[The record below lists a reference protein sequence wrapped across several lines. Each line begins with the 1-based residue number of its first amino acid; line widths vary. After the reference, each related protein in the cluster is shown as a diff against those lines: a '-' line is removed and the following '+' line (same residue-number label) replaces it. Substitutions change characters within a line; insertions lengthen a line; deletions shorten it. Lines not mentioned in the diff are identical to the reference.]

1 MHVILI
7 HQLAL
12 GDSSTIILSF
22 YFDFFLLLVQMQGQ
36 ETFSS
41 GTVVHQ
47 PRREFAEMKSLRVHR
62 NISGCLVLGTTHHVH
77 MKNKNDA
84 HKQCI
89 IVMKF
94 LSCLMS
100 LLMVVNI
107 PAGSRAMSMSPPTS
121 SGSAT
126 MAQFFDMPYGIDY
139 MQIEPTGDA
148 KVMGPNL
155 GLGTLVLTG
164 AGESNQTSSSGRA
177 SFWNQ
182 VQLKNTTANTVASF
196 STNITFSIT
205 TNTSYSPC
213 DSGQGLTIFLSAD
226 NSSTL
231 PIGGT
236 TNGAYL
242 GLELT
247 NSTNNGNLSNHVFA
261 VEVDT
266 FMNVG
271 TGFDDLSSC
280 HVGVNVDSM
289 ISRNVSDMC
298 PAGKMMCGCV
308 ENQGNYT
315 LTVEYEAGTQ
325 ILSVLLQDHMSPP
338 MTLANMSIASFDMFQ
353 VADEFMYVGV
363 SAATA
368 PLSGSVSCGEVHSIY
383 TWSFYVGPLVDVSG
397 GNMMAGGD
405 GGTSS
410 NGIMKKTGVIVG
422 MTVGAAVGL
431 VALIVLCWFAMKDKN
446 CAVRINVNNNEPS
459 SVGAMKQNDLLRGP
473 MAIDN
478 PRVFTYKELDAMTK
492 NFSPTER
499 LGRGASG
506 TVYRGTM
513 RGDQAGTTLLVAVKR
528 IADKSQEDNER
539 EFLAEVSIISQIR
552 HRNLVRLLG
561 WCQEK
566 GHLLL
571 VYEYM
576 PRGSLEKWLTR
587 GAAARNNNNSNNSS
601 NSSNNNFTVM
611 AWNVR
616 YNILSG
622 VAAALSYLHED
633 WGQCILHRDVK
644 PSNVLLDSD
653 FNAHLGDF
661 GLARLVEHDKGAQ
674 VTTCV
679 AGTLGYL
686 APELGQTG
694 RATTKSDVYSFGI
707 LVLEVCCGR
716 QPICYNFPPDKIV
729 LLDMVWAA
737 HTARDLLSVA
747 DPELEQF
754 HYDKGQMAIALQV
767 GLLCCHPN
775 PDERPSISTVRQI
788 LGGTVALPPV
798 PVAKPKIRYSTTYTT
813 NSGSHQQQLS
823 FDAAN
828 SAGFPSDVGSFSSS
842 NAGGMLSTIY
852 LEAR

>member
-1 MHVILI
+1 
-7 HQLAL
+7 
-12 GDSSTIILSF
+12 
-22 YFDFFLLLVQMQGQ
+22 
-36 ETFSS
+36 
-41 GTVVHQ
+41 
-47 PRREFAEMKSLRVHR
+47 
-62 NISGCLVLGTTHHVH
+62 
-77 MKNKNDA
+77 
-84 HKQCI
+84 
-89 IVMKF
+89 MKF
-94 LSCLMS
+94 LSFLMS

-107 PAGSRAMSMSPPTS
+107 PGSTAMSMPPPTS
-121 SGSAT
+121 SDSANMT
-126 MAQFFDMPYGIDY
+126 MFFDMPFGIDY
-139 MQIEPTGDA
+139 MQIRPTGDA
-148 KVMGPNL
+148 KVMNLSL

-177 SFWNQ
+177 TYWSK
-182 VQLKNTTANTVASF
+182 VPLKNTTANTVASF
-196 STNITFSIT
+196 STNISFSIT
-205 TNTSYSPC
+205 TNNSYNPC
-213 DSGQGLTIFLSAD
+213 DSGEGLTIFLAAD
-226 NSSTL
+226 NSSL
-231 PIGGT
+231 PTGGT
-236 TNGAYL
+236 INGAYL

-247 NSTNNGNLSNHVFA
+247 DSTNNGNLSNHVFA

-266 FMNVG
+266 FMDVG
-271 TGFDDLSSC
+271 TGFDDPSSC

-298 PAGKMMCGCV
+298 TSGNMMCDCV
-308 ENQGNYT
+308 ENKGNYT
-315 LTVEYEAGTQ
+315 LTVEYEAATQ
-325 ILSVLLQDHMSPP
+325 ILSVLLQDHMNPP
-338 MTLANMSIASFDMFQ
+338 MTFANMSIANFDMFQ
-353 VADEFMYVGV
+353 VADDSMYVGV

-368 PLSGSVSCGEVHSIY
+368 SLSGSISCGEVHSIY
-383 TWSFYVGPLVDVSG
+383 AWNFYVGPLVDASG
-397 GNMMAGGD
+397 GNMMAGGG

-410 NGIMKKTGVIVG
+410 NNVMKKTGVIVG
-422 MTVGAAVGL
+422 IAIGAAVGL
-431 VALIVLCWFAMKDKN
+431 VALIVLSWFVLKDKN
-446 CAVRINVNNNEPS
+446 CAVTINVNNNEPS
-459 SVGAMKQNDLLRGP
+459 FVGAMKQNDLLRGP

-478 PRVFTYKELDAMTK
+478 PRVFTYKELNAMTK

-506 TVYRGTM
+506 TVYRGTV
-513 RGDQAGTTLLVAVKR
+513 RGDQAGTTQLVAVKR

-587 GAAARNNNNSNNSS
+587 GAAARNN
-601 NSSNNNFTVM
+601 NNNFTVM

-716 QPICYNFPPDKIV
+716 QPICYNFPPEKIV

-737 HTARDLLSVA
+737 HTARNLLSVA
-747 DPELEQF
+747 DPELEQDD
-754 HYDKGQMAIALQV
+754 YDKGQMAIALQV

-775 PDERPSISTVRQI
+775 PDERPSISIVRQI

-813 NSGSHQQQLS
+813 NSGYHQQQLD

-828 SAGFPSDVGSFSSS
+828 SGVPSDVESFSSS

-852 LEAR
+852 LQPR

>member
-1 MHVILI
+1 
-7 HQLAL
+7 
-12 GDSSTIILSF
+12 
-22 YFDFFLLLVQMQGQ
+22 MQGR

-47 PRREFAEMKSLRVHR
+47 PRMEFAEMRSLRVHH

-107 PAGSRAMSMSPPTS
+107 PGSMAMSMSPPTS

-126 MAQFFDMPYGIDY
+126 MTQVIDMPYGIDY

-148 KVMGPNL
+148 KVMDLNS

-164 AGESNQTSSSGRA
+164 AGESNETSSSGRA
-177 SFWNQ
+177 TFWNQ
-182 VQLKNTTANTVASF
+182 VHMKNTTANTVASF
-196 STNITFSIT
+196 STNISFSIT

-213 DSGQGLTIFLSAD
+213 DSGQGLTIFLAAD
-226 NSSTL
+226 NSSSL

-247 NSTNNGNLSNHVFA
+247 NLTNNGNLSNHVFA

-298 PAGKMMCGCV
+298 PAGKMMCDCI
-308 ENQGNYT
+308 ENKGNYT
-315 LTVEYEAGTQ
+315 LTVEYEAGMQ
-325 ILSVLLQDHMSPP
+325 ILSVLLQDQMSPP
-338 MTLANMSIASFDMFQ
+338 MTYATILMASFDMFQ

-368 PLSGSVSCGEVHSIY
+368 PLSGSISCGEVHSIY
-383 TWSFYVGPLVDVSG
+383 TWSFYVGPLVDASG
-397 GNMMAGGD
+397 GNMMGGGG

-410 NGIMKKTGVIVG
+410 NENMKKTGVIVG
-422 MTVGAAVGL
+422 IVIGAAVGL
-431 VALIVLCWFAMKDKN
+431 VALIVLCWFVVKDKN

-478 PRVFTYKELDAMTK
+478 PRVFTYKELNAMTK

-513 RGDQAGTTLLVAVKR
+513 RGDQAGTTQLVAVKR

-587 GAAARNNNNSNNSS
+587 GAAARNNNSNNSS
-601 NSSNNNFTVM
+601 NGSSNNNSNGSNNNNIIINNNFTVM

-694 RATTKSDVYSFGI
+694 KATTKSDVYSFGI

-716 QPICYNFPPDKIV
+716 QPICYNFPPEKIV

-747 DPELEQF
+747 DPELEQY

-775 PDERPSISTVRQI
+775 PDERPSISIVRQI

-813 NSGSHQQQLS
+813 NSGSYQQQS
-823 FDAAN
+823 SSDAAN
-828 SAGFPSDVGSFSSS
+828 SGFPSDVGSFSSS

-852 LEAR
+852 LEPR